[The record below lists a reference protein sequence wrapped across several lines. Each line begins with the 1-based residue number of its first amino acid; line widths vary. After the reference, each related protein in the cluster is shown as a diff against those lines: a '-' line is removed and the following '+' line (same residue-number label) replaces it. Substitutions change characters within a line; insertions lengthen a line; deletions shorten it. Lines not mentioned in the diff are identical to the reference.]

1 MLEIK
6 IIKCLEDN
14 YSYLLKDKKTN
25 LVAVVD
31 PSEFKTVDEEI
42 NKNYKKLDFILNTHH
57 HFDHVGGN
65 LQLKTKYN
73 AKFCIKID
81 KDNLKLK
88 KRVKDV
94 TNKTN
99 LDKPTIPI
107 TLEEEIETNTFL
119 RYDVKKI
126 KKTLELDN
134 ASKVEVFKKLR
145 ILKDQL

>member
-31 PSEFKTVDEEI
+31 PSEFQTVDEEI

-73 AKFCIKID
+73 AKVVCSAYDQNKVPGADI
-81 KDNLKLK
+81 K
-88 KRVKDV
+88 KRD
-94 TNKTN
+94 N
-99 LDKPTIPI
+99 DYFIFG
-107 TLEEEIETNTFL
+107 ETKF
-119 RYDVKKI
+119 KI
-126 KKTLELDN
+126 CLLYTSDAADE
-134 ASKVEVFKKLR
+134 
-145 ILKDQL
+145 

>member
-73 AKFCIKID
+73 AKVVCSAYDQNKVPGADIK
-81 KDNLKLK
+81 KRDNDYFIFGETLKLTTLVGAGFIVVGTYIIFRRERTLK
-88 KRVKDV
+88 KQVVPPRY
-94 TNKTN
+94 
-99 LDKPTIPI
+99 
-107 TLEEEIETNTFL
+107 ET
-119 RYDVKKI
+119 
-126 KKTLELDN
+126 
-134 ASKVEVFKKLR
+134 
-145 ILKDQL
+145 

>member
-14 YSYLLKDKKTN
+14 YSYLIKDKKTN

-73 AKFCIKID
+73 AKVVWGHD
-81 KDNLKLK
+81 PVTWLDWK
-88 KRVKDV
+88 KA
-94 TNKTN
+94 
-99 LDKPTIPI
+99 PM
-107 TLEEEIETNTFL
+107 FY
-119 RYDVKKI
+119 YD
-126 KKTLELDN
+126 
-134 ASKVEVFKKLR
+134 
-145 ILKDQL
+145 

>member
-65 LQLKTKYN
+65 LKLKDKYN
-73 AKFCIKID
+73 LLIAGNEND
-81 KDNLKLK
+81 K
-88 KRVKDV
+88 KR
-94 TNKTN
+94 
-99 LDKPTIPI
+99 
-107 TLEEEIETNTFL
+107 
-119 RYDVKKI
+119 
-126 KKTLELDN
+126 
-134 ASKVEVFKKLR
+134 
-145 ILKDQL
+145 